1 MQKRKK
7 KHTVKEHYQPRLE
20 KRPYLCNVW
29 SHAVR
34 KIVQITVCQ
43 QKSFVRVSKAA
54 LPSHT
59 VKRIVDVICCLAVV
73 KPIHHLGIVAIGNS

>member
-7 KHTVKEHYQPRLE
+7 KHIVKEHYQPRLE
-20 KRPYLCNVW
+20 KCPYLCNVR

-34 KIVQITVCQ
+34 RLVQVIVCQ
-43 QKSFVRVSKAA
+43 QKSFVCVSKAA

-59 VKRIVDVICCLAVV
+59 IKHIVDVICCLAVV